1 MTWRI
6 NYLGFLSLLALLAV
20 LGFLTDNKGFYGFLG
35 FLAYL
40 RYFWVKPD
48 ELFLLNVQRSAT
60 AAFLLE
66 MVALVP
72 LIFYF
77 VLSSNYANG
86 LAAAFGGSF
95 IVAVVV
101 FSLLL
106 TFLEFKEMNGA
117 AND

>member
-1 MTWRI
+1 MNWKI

-20 LGFLTDNKGFYGFLG
+20 LGFLTENKGFYGFLG

-48 ELFLLNVQRSAT
+48 ELFLLNVQKSAT

-72 LIFYF
+72 LIFYC
-77 VLSSNYANG
+77 VLSSNSASG
-86 LAAAFGGSF
+86 LAMAFGCSF
-95 IVAVVV
+95 AIAVVV